1 MATNENLDLIHHM
14 YDALNSQDLDAHHG
28 FWTEDMIWHGPP
40 GFGDIHGVEGFTN
53 DVLKP
58 FYATFPDYHVV
69 NEIEVASGDWVAAT
83 GILTGTPQDEWLGVP
98 ATGKPIVMRFSD
110 FWRVDNDK
118 LAENWVMV
126 DNLGVMQQLADAEA
140 KPWSADRKQI
150 YMTPEEPSSGPE
162 NIDLVH
168 RMVDALNATDVDAQD
183 EYWTEDMIWHGP
195 PGFGDIHGIE
205 AFKGEVLG
213 RFFSAFPDFHGEF
226 EIELADDNWVVGTG
240 VVTGTHLGDWFN
252 IPPTGKPM
260 EMRYSDFWRI
270 ENGMLKENWVMID
283 HVGVLE
289 QLGVD
294 PLEIRW

>member
-1 MATNENLDLIHHM
+1 MATNENLGLVHRM
-14 YDALNSQDLDAHHG
+14 YDALNSQDLDAQRT
-28 FWTEDMIWHGPP
+28 FWTKDMIWHGPP
-40 GFGDIHGVEGFTN
+40 GFGDIVGVDGFTN

-58 FYATFPDYHVV
+58 FYASFPDYHVV

-83 GILTGTPQDEWLGVP
+83 GILTGTPEDEWLGVP
-98 ATGKPIVMRFSD
+98 ATGKSIVMRFSD
-110 FWRVDNDK
+110 FWRIDGGR

-126 DNLGVMQQLADAEA
+126 DNLGVMQQLADPEAE
-140 KPWSADRKQI
+140 PWSPEWKQI
-150 YMTPEEPSSGPE
+150 YATPEEPTSGQE

-183 EYWTEDMIWHGP
+183 EYWAEDMVWHGP
-195 PGFGDIHGIE
+195 PGFGVVHGIE
-205 AFKGEVLG
+205 AFKTEVLG
-213 RFFSAFPDFHGEF
+213 QFFGAFPDFHGEF
-226 EIELADDNWVVGTG
+226 EIELADDDWVVGTG

-252 IPPTGKPM
+252 ISPTGKQM

-270 ENGMLKENWVMID
+270 ENGILKENWVMID
-283 HVGVLE
+283 HLGVLE